1 MPYPSAKYP
10 GFITT
15 HSSWASFPPLA
26 HSWTFAPV
34 GLMQGCPA
42 LTPATVSGPL
52 GLQSYN
58 SRLTLSEVLLRL
70 PFAQTV
76 PAPLWLLLCCSLISH
91 CGFRVFTFLSS
102 TINTTDSRTKISFF
116 FFFNYFINFFS
127 CTESSL
133 MHAAFP
139 SCCKLELVFTAA
151 RPWASP
157 CSGFSRCR
165 MWAAGCVGSVVA
177 VQRLS
182 CAEECGI
189 FPDQG
194 LSLCALHY

>member
-1 MPYPSAKYP
+1 MSYPSTKYP
-10 GFITT
+10 GLITT

-26 HSWTFAPV
+26 HPWTFAPV

-102 TINTTDSRTKISFF
+102 IVNTTDSRTKISLKKK
-116 FFFNYFINFFS
+116 NYFLNFFT

-133 MHAAFP
+133 MHTGFP
-139 SCCKLELVFTAA
+139 
-151 RPWASP
+151 
-157 CSGFSRCR
+157 
-165 MWAAGCVGSVVA
+165 
-177 VQRLS
+177 
-182 CAEECGI
+182 
-189 FPDQG
+189 
-194 LSLCALHY
+194 